1 MAGQLLVRREIGRG
15 SLVARLAYEHGG
27 REVKPRPCSDWHE
40 KLEGLPDLEN
50 LDENRQRKRL
60 VKSSTLSLRQ
70 YDGNLVIVAF

>member
-1 MAGQLLVRREIGRG
+1 MAGQLLVRREIRRG
-15 SLVARLAYEHGG
+15 SLVARLAYEHG
-27 REVKPRPCSDWHE
+27 REVKPRPRSDWHE

-50 LDENRQRKRL
+50 LDENRPRKQL

>member
-1 MAGQLLVRREIGRG
+1 MAGQLLVRREIRRG
-15 SLVARLAYEHGG
+15 SLVARLAYEHG
-27 REVKPRPCSDWHE
+27 REVKPRPRSDWHE

-50 LDENRQRKRL
+50 LDENRLRKQL